1 MPVSETILPV
11 LIGADMNC
19 YTLARAFH
27 EAYGVRSYAF
37 GRWAMG
43 DTMYSRL
50 VRFTAVP
57 DIDSADT
64 LLRTVT
70 DFAAAHADKTLIVM
84 GCTDDYASLLMDVR
98 DKLPANC
105 IAPYITPE
113 LRDKLVSKA
122 DFYALCD
129 KYGIPYPKT
138 FCAEGPMDAA
148 ALSPEALGFAY
159 PVIVKP
165 SSSILYWKHPFDGM
179 KKVYTAATP
188 EEASAILAQIY
199 GAGYPD
205 IVILQDRIPG
215 DDSFMHVLTAYC
227 DKNNSVKMMC
237 LGHVGLEEHT
247 PKALGNHAAI
257 ITEYN
262 EPLMTKLKAFLEDV
276 GYTGFANF
284 DIKYDSRD
292 GSYRVFEINLR
303 QGRSNYYVTGAG
315 LNIARYVVED
325 RVLGSDLGP
334 CVMNEKET
342 FWHSVPRAVVYKY
355 VKDPAFVE
363 KARRLVREG
372 RETTSFGCGYDLR
385 WNPRRFAYYL
395 VHMQRYFKKLQIE
408 LRSGR
413 TAWERRL
420 LYGTGIAQGVG
431 HPRRAWPYGHCLFLR
446 DAHAPYPGRARP
458 RPHRRHHQQPRHH
471 AGPHQLYSG
480 PKRGEP
486 LRHHG
491 RGRGAACH
499 VRRGCH
505 RHPLQHRPLFLRQ
518 AQRDH
523 PHPHPE
529 HGGGD
534 CAGREGGRQRP
545 CGHPGHHRHG
555 AHPHLPAHVRKARP
569 ALRRAGRCRAGCRDG
584 RYLRRHQAGPARGH
598 GRV

>member
-237 LGHVGLEEHT
+237 LGHVLLEEHQ
-247 PKALGNHAAI
+247 PHGVGNHACI
-257 ITEYN
+257 ITEPN
-262 EPLMTKLKAFLEDV
+262 DELMDGVRKLLEDLHFV
-276 GYTGFANF
+276 GYSNF
-284 DIKYDSRD
+284 DVKYDERD
-292 GSYRVFEINLR
+292 GSFKFFDFNTR
-303 QGRSNYYVTGAG
+303 QGRSNYYVTNSGFNVAK
-315 LNIARYVVED
+315 YVVDEYVFNRPFEPEFVTAQD
-325 RVLGSDLGP
+325 EALWMV
-334 CVMNEKET
+334 
-342 FWHSVPRAVVYKY
+342 VPMGVVDKY
-355 VKDPAFVE
+355 VKDP
-363 KARRLVREG
+363 
-372 RETTSFGCGYDLR
+372 
-385 WNPRRFAYYL
+385 
-395 VHMQRYFKKLQIE
+395 E
-408 LRSGR
+408 LR
-413 TAWERRL
+413 AKVHRL
-420 LYGTGIAQGVG
+420 DKEGKGADPSFMKGDFVFN
-431 HPRRAWPYGHCLFLR
+431 RWLR
-446 DAHAPYPGRARP
+446 MWHT
-458 RPHRRHHQQPRHH
+458 
-471 AGPHQLYSG
+471 
-480 PKRGEP
+480 K
-486 LRHHG
+486 LRHFK
-491 RGRGAACH
+491 
-499 VRRGCH
+499 
-505 RHPLQHRPLFLRQ
+505 LF
-518 AQRDH
+518 
-523 PHPHPE
+523 
-529 HGGGD
+529 
-534 CAGREGGRQRP
+534 
-545 CGHPGHHRHG
+545 
-555 AHPHLPAHVRKARP
+555 KT
-569 ALRRAGRCRAGCRDG
+569 
-584 RYLRRHQAGPARGH
+584 YYK
-598 GRV
+598 